1 MEKKAGRNRL
11 FIYIVIGMI
20 VLITSG
26 VLAQTAVLK
35 DNVQEIVNNVASKK
49 GIDKEKIENIKEVD
63 FNNLPERVDIENID
77 DTNLAVYEVTQT
89 EGESFFVITVSDEKL
104 KQYTKEAE
112 THSRMFLN
120 FGSSATLSE
129 SGFLE
134 TVGGVTTS
142 KYKGYVMV
150 REGSITALST
160 NLEVVSGS
168 GKIELTIYKNG
179 EEIGF
184 RNSFIVEDKEGVEK
198 DYDSQ
203 SFGIVNF
210 EAGDVVSVYARVSGD
225 VSWKDTITLIEITT
239 D

>member
-1 MEKKAGRNRL
+1 MQKRSGKKL

-26 VLAQTAVLK
+26 VLAESSVLK
-35 DNVQEIVNNVASKK
+35 DNVQEIVNNVAIKK
-49 GIDKEKIENIKEVD
+49 GINNQSIKDVKEVD
-63 FNNLPERVDIENID
+63 FNSLPDQVDIKNID
-77 DTNLAVYEVTQT
+77 DTNLAVYEVSQE
-89 EGESFFVITVSDEKL
+89 EGDSFFVITVSDEKL

-120 FGSSATLSE
+120 FGSPQTLSE

-160 NLEVVSGS
+160 NLEAVSGN
-168 GKIELTIYKNG
+168 GEIELTIYKNG

-184 RNSFIVEDKEGVEK
+184 RNSFVIEGEGVEK

-210 EAGDVVSVYARVSGD
+210 EAGDVISVYAKASGN

>member
-1 MEKKAGRNRL
+1 MQKGNRKKL
-11 FIYIVIGMI
+11 FVYMAIIMV
-20 VLITSG
+20 VLVSSG

-35 DNVQEIVNNVASKK
+35 DNVQEIVDNVAQKK
-49 GIDKEKIENIKEVD
+49 GVDKDKIKDIKEVD
-63 FNNLPERVDIENID
+63 FQNLPDQVNIENID
-77 DTNLAVYEVTQT
+77 DTNLAVYEVSQE
-89 EGESFFVITVSDEKL
+89 EGENFYVITVSDEKL
-104 KQYTKEAE
+104 KEYTKEAE

-120 FGSSATLSE
+120 FGSPDTLSE

-160 NLEVVSGS
+160 NLEVVSGTGS
-168 GKIELTIYKNG
+168 LEITIYKNG

-184 RNSFIVEDKEGVEK
+184 RNTFLVEEENQEVAK

-203 SFGIVNF
+203 SYGIVNF
-210 EAGDVVSVYARVSGD
+210 EAGDVISVRVDVSGD
-225 VSWKDTITLIEITT
+225 ISWKDTITLVEITT
-239 D
+239 E